1 VLCKDATK
9 IKGTTLLYINGQG
22 HLLRWCSE
30 KLQTL
35 KGKDPQDFDFEDE
48 EFEDEEEDEGESSC
62 SHDSGFAW
70 LGKEHEVEEERRKQ
84 MGKGGGT
91 SQKDDLEGFDEDDL
105 DLSQTASTISQESLG
120 GGELVW
126 MKRCWMWR
134 MHWKERRR

>member
-1 VLCKDATK
+1 
-9 IKGTTLLYINGQG
+9 
-22 HLLRWCSE
+22 
-30 KLQTL
+30 
-35 KGKDPQDFDFEDE
+35 
-48 EFEDEEEDEGESSC
+48 
-62 SHDSGFAW
+62 
-70 LGKEHEVEEERRKQ
+70 

-105 DLSQTASTISQESLG
+105 DLSQTASTVSQESLG